1 MKLSTKLLLA
11 LLLLISAGMLA
22 SNFVLKTEYDK
33 MDKNDPFREYQK
45 ILEQSF
51 RHLNISG
58 GNEALIVF
66 EPAPV
71 PSVRVSENWIGLEQ
85 KRVGAEVR
93 NDTLFIRFNSGNDDI
108 NVRNW
113 MEKRVLV
120 RIFAPELRSVEGN
133 NTSLQLRKFNQTS
146 LDVTLSGLSIC
157 EVQSMLPDLDSVRIF
172 ESDSSQ
178 VRLGMSP
185 EYKGSRGM
193 QVHSLEAD
201 VRGDSRLKMDRV
213 DVGYLRIQASATA
226 VLELSGAALQ
236 KYRKQMTE

>member
-22 SNFVLKTEYDK
+22 SNFALKIEYDK
-33 MDKNDPFREYQK
+33 MDKNDPFRAYQK
-45 ILEQSF
+45 ILEQPF

-71 PSVRVSENWIGLEQ
+71 SSVRVSEDWIGLEQ
-85 KRVGAEVR
+85 KRVGTEVR
-93 NDTLFIRFNSGNDDI
+93 NDTLFIRFNSDNDDI
-108 NVRNW
+108 NIRDW

-120 RIFAPELRSVEGN
+120 RIFAPELRSVEGA
-133 NTSLQLRKFNQTS
+133 NTVLQLRKFNQTS
-146 LDVTLSGLSIC
+146 LDVTLSGSSVC

-185 EYKGSRGM
+185 DYKEARSMRA
-193 QVHSLEAD
+193 HWLEAD

-213 DVGYLRIQASATA
+213 EVDDLRIQASDKA
-226 VLELSGAALQ
+226 VLELSGATLK
-236 KYRKQMTE
+236 KYRNGVVK